1 MCGGIA
7 SYKVVNLVRM
17 LIKNGAEV
25 RVAMTKSAQEFV
37 TPLTLATLTK
47 HRVYTDLFS
56 TNGEDFVP
64 HIDLADWSQVAVVV
78 PATANIIGKMAHG
91 IADDFV
97 TTALLASNCPKFVV
111 PAMNEKMLT
120 NPAMQRNLEQLIKDG
135 VEILEPVTGF
145 LAEGYEGRGRLPEVD
160 EIYAWL
166 KEKLLVSRD
175 LAGKKVVVTAGGTRE
190 AVDPVRYLTN
200 HSSGKMGYALA
211 IEAAKRGAEV
221 TLISGPTALKKP
233 TGVNFVAI
241 ETTAQL
247 AAAVKKAYCE
257 TDIMIMAAAV
267 ADYRVSH
274 PATQKVKKSNDHWQ
288 IDLVKN
294 EDILFELGQTKRK
307 QILVGFAAETENL
320 LANAQAKL
328 AKKNLDLLVANDVS
342 RKDIGFATDAN
353 EVTLLKPNTPPKLLK
368 RAEKTVIAKLI
379 LDEIV
384 TLM

>member
-120 NPAMQRNLEQLIKDG
+120 NPAMQRNLKQLIKDG
-135 VEILEPVTGF
+135 VEILEPATGF

-166 KEKLLVSRD
+166 EEKLLVSRD

-241 ETTAQL
+241 ETIAQL
-247 AAAVKKAYCE
+247 AAAVKKAYRE

-274 PATQKVKKSNDHWQ
+274 PATQKVKKNNDHWQ

-294 EDILFELGQTKRK
+294 EDILLKLGQTKQK

-320 LANAQAKL
+320 LVNAQAKL

-342 RKDIGFATDAN
+342 RKDIGFATNAN

>member
-47 HRVYTDLFS
+47 HRVYTNLFS

-64 HIDLADWSQVAVVV
+64 HIDLADWSQVAIVV

-120 NPAMQRNLEQLIKDG
+120 NPAMQRNLKQLIKDG
-135 VEILEPVTGF
+135 IEVLEPAKGF

-166 KEKLLVSRD
+166 EEKLLVSRD

-190 AVDPVRYLTN
+190 KIDPVRYLTN

-247 AAAVKKAYCE
+247 AAAVKKAYRE

-294 EDILFELGQTKRK
+294 EDILFELGQTKQK

-353 EVTLLKPNTPPKLLK
+353 EVTLLKPDTPPKLLK